1 VILAGGV
8 GSRFWP
14 VSTPQ
19 HPKQLLPLASE
30 RPLIRDTIERILP
43 LIPADRVRLIA
54 GQAVGT
60 ALLRAAPGLADNNL
74 MVEPAGRGTAPALTW
89 AAVEIA
95 RRDPDAILISLHA
108 DHVIAPDAAF
118 RDQLLDVA
126 QLARSQQRLF
136 TIGVAPTRPETGY
149 GYIQTGLPLAGKAL
163 EVAKFVEKP
172 NARTAAEYVSAGDYL
187 WNSGIFV
194 WPVTLFL
201 EELRAHT
208 PELAALV
215 PLLETDRVDE
225 FFATAPSISIDEA
238 LLERSQRVAVA
249 PAEFAWD
256 DVGAWNAV
264 GRNRTKDLAG
274 NVSVGDVHA
283 IDSRGSIAWSE
294 KGSIVLFGVEDLVV
308 VHANGVT
315 FVASQER
322 TADLKQLLAQ
332 LPEQLRSLES
342 EK

>member
-1 VILAGGV
+1 M
-8 GSRFWP
+8 
-14 VSTPQ
+14 
-19 HPKQLLPLASE
+19 
-30 RPLIRDTIERILP
+30 IRDTIERILP
-43 LIPADRVRLIA
+43 LVPAHRIRMIA
-54 GQAVGT
+54 GQAVGK
-60 ALLRAAPGLADNNL
+60 ALVHAAPGLSENNL

-95 RRDPDAILISLHA
+95 RRDPAAVLISLHA

-126 QLARSQQRLF
+126 QLALSQQRLF
-136 TIGVAPTRPETGY
+136 TIGVPPTRPETGY
-149 GYIQTGLPLAGKAL
+149 GYIQTGVPLAGKAL
-163 EVAKFVEKP
+163 QVSKFVEKP
-172 NARTAAEYVSAGDYL
+172 DAPTAAAYVRAGDYL

-194 WPVTLFL
+194 WPVALFL
-201 EELRAHT
+201 EELRTHT

-215 PLLETDRVDE
+215 PLLEADRVAE
-225 FFATAPSISIDEA
+225 FFAKAPSISIDEG
-238 LLERSQRVAVA
+238 LLERSRRVAVV

-264 GRNRTKDLAG
+264 GRNRSKDVAG

-283 IDSRGSIAWSE
+283 IDSRGSIAWTE

-332 LPEQLRSLES
+332 LPEELRSLETES
-342 EK
+342 